1 MFKRSKLTI
10 FLSLEILFLLPVL
23 FFCYSNFEV
32 SKAYNSFETELEIYR
47 EQGWNLT
54 NAEQNYYYL
63 KSKSLLEDIKNFQST
78 PESIVKTQ
86 EEIEEDQKS
95 LRDQLR
101 SELSKEYDT
110 FNAFSIPELD
120 SEIQRTER
128 SLKAVEIFI
137 ADGNYYAAQI
147 GLENLNLE
155 MQNLELKQK
164 GIAEEK
170 YAQVKEKAKKL
181 KDLCTVYKCKISDY
195 KEDTEVDIIK
205 KYKNYLAY
213 YEDAKKEFNTY
224 AKNRGSWES
233 NKRIIVS
240 ITRQY
245 LYMVEDYEIVDSFPT
260 ATGVQG
266 HGTSV
271 GEFQVLEKLG
281 TVWGYYDIW
290 MPYWMTIY
298 YSGGLKNGIHG
309 IPWYPT
315 GQRWT
320 FWEDRIGL
328 EPLTYGCVMPHDVK
342 AKELYEWAEVG
353 IPVSILW

>member
-1 MFKRSKLTI
+1 MLNRSKFTI
-10 FLSLEILFLLPVL
+10 FIIIEILFLLPIL
-23 FFCYSNFEV
+23 FFYYSNSEV
-32 SKAYNSFETELEIYR
+32 SKAYNSFETKLEIYKD
-47 EQGWNLT
+47 QGWNIAQ
-54 NAEQNYYYL
+54 AEQNYYNL
-63 KSKSLLEDIKNFQST
+63 KSKSLFEDILNFQST
-78 PESIVKTQ
+78 PERIVQTQ
-86 EEIEEDQKS
+86 EEIESDQKG
-95 LRDQLR
+95 LKEQLK

-110 FNAFSIPELD
+110 FNSFSIPELD

-128 SLKAVEIFI
+128 ALKAVDYFI
-137 ADGNYYAAQI
+137 SDGNYYAAQI
-147 GLENLNLE
+147 GLENLKLE
-155 MQNLELKQK
+155 MQTLEIKQE

-170 YAQVKEKAKKL
+170 YAQLQEKVQKL
-181 KDLCTVYKCKISDY
+181 NKLCTVYKCKISDY
-195 KEDTEVDIIK
+195 KEDTQSDIIS
-205 KYKNYLAY
+205 KYKDYLSY
-213 YEDAKKEFNTY
+213 YENAKKEFNTY

-240 ITRQY
+240 ITKQY
-245 LYMVEDYEIVDSFPT
+245 LYMVEDYEIIDSFPA
-260 ATGVQG
+260 ATGIQG
-266 HGTSV
+266 HGTSA
-271 GEFQVLEKLG
+271 GEFQILEKLG

-328 EPLTYGCVMPHDVK
+328 EPLTYGCVMPHDIKV
-342 AKELYEWAEVG
+342 KELYEWAEVG